1 MIESKR
7 DSTGTTNSSHAGDRA
22 PAAATGE
29 EPLIPR
35 PIHPFPARMAG
46 SIPWEVLKAQNPRR
60 LRVLDPMVGSG
71 TTPVVARALGHEAI
85 GFDTDPLAILIA
97 QAWCDDVDE
106 EAVRR
111 QAKRVLE
118 RATGLARSMRLRDA
132 YPRNAD
138 EETKSFTRY
147 WFDETN
153 RRQLTALASAI
164 QATRNAGVRRVLW
177 CSFSR
182 LIITKQSSAAMA
194 LDVAH
199 SRPHRATDRKPIR
212 PLRHFLRAVETVLKA
227 SPFVRGRGT
236 GRPPAAHIDAGD
248 ARKLPLEDASIDVVI
263 TSPPY
268 LNAIDYLRGH
278 KFSLAWMGYPVS
290 GLREVR
296 ATNIGTEVG
305 AGAKLDDPMVA
316 AAMGEMG
323 DTDKLP
329 AVERRQLARYVAD
342 MGRVLGEIHRVLK
355 PGGAAVLVVGDTTR
369 RGVFV
374 RNSDALIHLSELHG
388 LDLVDR
394 AQRAL
399 PPNRRYLPPPSAD
412 DAGQPLDARLRNE
425 VLLTFEKAGE

>member
-1 MIESKR
+1 
-7 DSTGTTNSSHAGDRA
+7 
-22 PAAATGE
+22 
-29 EPLIPR
+29 
-35 PIHPFPARMAG
+35 MAG
-46 SIPWEVLKAQNPRR
+46 SIPWDVLEATNQKR

-71 TTPVVARALGHEAI
+71 TTAVVARALGHEAF

-97 QAWCDDVDE
+97 QTWCDDVDE
-106 EAVRR
+106 ETIRR
-111 QAKRVLE
+111 AAKRVLE
-118 RATGLARSMRLRDA
+118 RATDAARSMRLADA
-132 YPRNAD
+132 YPRDAD
-138 EETKSFTRY
+138 AETKEFTRY

-153 RRQLTALASAI
+153 RRQLAALAGAI
-164 QATRNAGVRRVLW
+164 QATRNASVRRVLW

-182 LIITKQSSAAMA
+182 LIITKQASAALA

-199 SRPHRATDRKPIR
+199 SRPHRVTDRKPIR
-212 PLRHFLRAVETVLKA
+212 PFQHFLRAVETVLKA
-227 SPFVRGRGT
+227 SPFARDQAAVA
-236 GRPPAAHIDAGD
+236 PPARIKPGD

-296 ATNIGTEVG
+296 ATNVGTEVG
-305 AGAKLDDPMVA
+305 AGAKLDDPIVA

-323 DTDKLP
+323 DLSKLP
-329 AVERRQLARYVAD
+329 ARESRQLARYLAD
-342 MGRVLGEIHRVLK
+342 MASVLGEIRRVLK

-374 RNSDALIHLSELHG
+374 RNSDALVYLGGVHG
-388 LDLVDR
+388 LGLIDR

-399 PPNRRYLPPPSAD
+399 PPNRRYLPPPTIN
-412 DAGQPLDARLRNE
+412 DAGGPLDARLRYE
-425 VLLTFEKAGE
+425 VLLTFEKTAD

>member
-1 MIESKR
+1 
-7 DSTGTTNSSHAGDRA
+7 
-22 PAAATGE
+22 
-29 EPLIPR
+29 
-35 PIHPFPARMAG
+35 MAG
-46 SIPWEVLKAQNPRR
+46 SIPWEVLKAQNPKQ
-60 LRVLDPMVGSG
+60 LCVLDPMVGSG

-111 QAKRVLE
+111 RARRILE
-118 RATGLARSMRLRDA
+118 RATDVARSMRLRDA

-138 EETKSFTRY
+138 EETKAFTRY
-147 WFDETN
+147 WFDEMN
-153 RRQLTALASAI
+153 RRQLTALATAI
-164 QATRNAGVRRVLW
+164 QATRTASVRRVLW

-199 SRPHRATDRKPIR
+199 SRPHRVTDRKPIR
-212 PLRHFLRAVETVLKA
+212 PFRHFLRAVETVLKA
-227 SPFVRGRGT
+227 SPFVRGQVID
-236 GRPPAAHIDAGD
+236 RPPAHIDAGD
-248 ARKLPLEDASIDVVI
+248 ARQLPLKDASIDVVI

-305 AGAKLDDPMVA
+305 AGAKLDDPVVA

-323 DTDKLP
+323 DTEKLP
-329 AVERRQLARYVAD
+329 AGERRQLARYVAD
-342 MGRVLGEIHRVLK
+342 MSRVLVEIHRVLR
-355 PGGAAVLVVGDTTR
+355 PSGAAVLVVGDTTR

-374 RNSDALIHLSELHG
+374 RNSDALIHLGELHG
-388 LDLVDR
+388 LELVER

-399 PPNRRYLPPPSAD
+399 PPNRRYLPPPSAN

-425 VLLTFEKAGE
+425 VLLTFEKAAD